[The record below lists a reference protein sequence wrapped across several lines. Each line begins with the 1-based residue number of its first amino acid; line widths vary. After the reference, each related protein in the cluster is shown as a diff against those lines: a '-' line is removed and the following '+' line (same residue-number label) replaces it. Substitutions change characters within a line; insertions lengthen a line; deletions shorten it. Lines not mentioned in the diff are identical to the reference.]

1 MGGKYSK
8 KQIRKAGDNLA
19 AGSLSGEEKLEALQI
34 VGYWRA
40 AHMEPLHKTLA
51 MLEEVCGQDESTILV
66 SRLKRIDTIINKLS
80 RPGYNFI
87 LTTLRD
93 IAGCRLIVQTDN
105 DVRRIAKA
113 IQATGQ
119 CRDVKDY
126 MREPKKSGYRGVHLV
141 CRHDAESY
149 GYEKLDV
156 EVQVRSRLQHDW
168 ATAVEIYDMITDANL
183 KFDDGSQSQ
192 KRYFQLAS
200 ALMSHDV
207 EDEESARDELKALDD
222 ELHVLATL
230 REAMDS
236 MYVVYDTDSDIS
248 RSDSCLITV
257 DVGVQQINLEIFAS
271 EEEDAAANKY
281 TALESGE
288 GEGLVYLLARA
299 GSLEDLRHAYPN
311 YYSDISEFVNWLNKC
326 IGDEPQR
333 AS

>member
-1 MGGKYSK
+1 MTSKYSK
-8 KQIRKAGDNLA
+8 KQIRRAGDNLA
-19 AGSLSGEEKLEALQI
+19 AGSLSGTEKLEALQI
-34 VGYWRA
+34 VGHWRA
-40 AHMEPLHKTLA
+40 AHIEPLRKTLS

-93 IAGCRLIVQTDN
+93 IAGCRLIVQTDD
-105 DVRRIAKA
+105 DVRRIAEA

-119 CRDVKDY
+119 CREVKDY
-126 MREPKKSGYRGVHLV
+126 MQEPKQSGYRGIHLV

-183 KFDDGSQSQ
+183 KFDNGSQNQ

-207 EDEESARDELKALDD
+207 VDETSAVEELRALDR
-222 ELHVLATL
+222 ELHVLPVL

-236 MYVVYDTDSDIS
+236 MYVIYDKDGDIS

-257 DVGVQQINLEIFAS
+257 DVGVQQINLKVFS
-271 EEEDAAANKY
+271 SDEENAAADEY
-281 TALESGE
+281 TELESGE
-288 GEGLVYLLARA
+288 QEGLVYLLARA
-299 GSLEDLRHAYPN
+299 GSLEDLRRAYPN
-311 YYSDISEFVNWLNKC
+311 YYSDISEFVNWLKGC
-326 IGDEPQR
+326 IG
-333 AS
+333 